1 MTPKARA
8 TTGSLSS
15 TMAVASVTARP
26 IAACRSDTARRF
38 SPHAHAIASNATTPS
53 ADCNCSMNPPIPIT
67 RLCQRRAAAQC
78 RVAVAGVDNR
88 TVVGHASVMSST
100 ETVGARDLLR
110 DASFLFFLAS
120 RSLSRFSSQIA
131 AVVIGWQIYDI
142 TGSAF
147 DLGMVGLV
155 QFVPTALLVFVA
167 GHAADRFERK
177 RVVQLCQLAETLT
190 ALFLA
195 VSTYAGWLDAVQI
208 YIATFIIGIA
218 GAFESPATSALL
230 PLIAPQGSLQRA
242 TAVSSGAAQV
252 ATITGPAIGGLAYV
266 FAPSLP
272 YLIIV
277 VFWLAGA
284 ILTGFLRPAQQAT
297 LKEAKA
303 NDDLY
308 AGVRFI
314 RNNAAILGTI
324 SLDLFAVLLGG
335 VTALLPIY
343 ARDILQTGP
352 LGLGILRA
360 APAVGALFMTI
371 VLARHTINRH
381 VGLRMFQAVIIFGAA
396 TVIFA
401 LSQWMWL
408 SVASLAILGAADTV
422 SVVIRFSLVQLSTP
436 DEMRGRVG
444 AVNFL
449 FINASNQLGQFE
461 SGVTAAL
468 FGTVPAAVL
477 GGIGTVA
484 IALLWM
490 KLFPSLRKV
499 ERLE

>member
-1 MTPKARA
+1 
-8 TTGSLSS
+8 
-15 TMAVASVTARP
+15 
-26 IAACRSDTARRF
+26 
-38 SPHAHAIASNATTPS
+38 
-53 ADCNCSMNPPIPIT
+53 
-67 RLCQRRAAAQC
+67 
-78 RVAVAGVDNR
+78 
-88 TVVGHASVMSST
+88 
-100 ETVGARDLLR
+100 
-110 DASFLFFLAS
+110 
-120 RSLSRFSSQIA
+120 
-131 AVVIGWQIYDI
+131 
-142 TGSAF
+142 
-147 DLGMVGLV
+147 
-155 QFVPTALLVFVA
+155 LVFVA

-177 RVVQLCQLAETLT
+177 RVVQLCQVAEALT

-195 VSTYAGWLDAVQI
+195 VSTYGGWLDVVQI
-208 YIATFIIGIA
+208 YIATFVLGIA
-218 GAFESPATSALL
+218 GAFESPAIAALL

-284 ILTGFLRPAQQAT
+284 ILTGFLRPAPQTMMKDERAD
-297 LKEAKA
+297 
-303 NDDLY
+303 DDLY

-314 RNNAAILGTI
+314 RNNPAILGTI

-335 VTALLPIY
+335 VAALFPIY

-360 APAVGALFMTI
+360 APAVGALLMTI
-371 VLARHTINRH
+371 VLARHPISSH
-381 VGLRMFQAVIIFGAA
+381 VGLRMFQSVIIFGVA
-396 TVIFA
+396 TVVFS

-477 GGIGTVA
+477 GGVGTVA

-490 KLFPSLRKV
+490 RLFPSLRKV